1 MKEGQQQLHHHWQFH
16 LSASAADVWPY
27 ISDANLLFRKLGAT
41 PVRQTS
47 LSRNA
52 PKGHLELSHNA
63 LKSHV
68 AWSQEPFEWEAPFRF
83 GLKRQYKLGMLKN
96 LSISAEMIATDDGTR
111 VSIQVR
117 MRPARKLLSL
127 PIRWYVDYILKTRL
141 SNYLAH
147 VDECLAKNLQPYE
160 KLSPKKLVRG
170 ADAKLKALE
179 NKLIKVS
186 KRKRIANRLID
197 FIRLAED
204 EELARIHPYSLAEY
218 WGEKKYSVLNV
229 FLHAAK
235 LDILDF
241 SWDVCCPHCKSP
253 KHNFRKMR
261 DARVHLYCEDCENDY
276 TMDFNRNMHLV
287 FRPHPLIRKISD
299 KKYCLGSPASKPH
312 RVMQQNLGIGDERYP
327 QVELEEGTYLFR
339 THNHTGHLV
348 FHVRDD
354 GADNVRLFL
363 TDDELDG
370 QEITISRN
378 PNLSI
383 RNQSSRKTVCFLDK
397 SNWKSEAIY
406 ASEVSSSVDFTTLF
420 SKETLKETSKVKA
433 SEVTMLFTDLMNSTE
448 LYVQEGDESAIGRV
462 MGHFKII
469 QQIVAEERGG
479 IVKTIGDSV
488 MAVFWEPVSAL
499 KAVQRIQQIFT
510 TSSGMGEA
518 FKIKAGVHF
527 GDCTAVNLN
536 GRIDYFGT
544 TVNIASR
551 LVDVASEK
559 EIMVSEA
566 VFNHPDVQLYLEK
579 NSDSFFVKESLKEL
593 KGFDDEEFKVKQIR
607 LERPSLRLVI

>member
-1 MKEGQQQLHHHWQFH
+1 MKEGQLQIHHWQFS
-16 LSASAADVWPY
+16 LSADPAELWPY
-27 ISDANLLFRKLGAT
+27 ISDTNRIFRKLGAT
-41 PVRQTS
+41 PVHETS
-47 LSRNA
+47 LSRST
-52 PKGHLELSHNA
+52 PKGFLELSHNK
-63 LKSHV
+63 LKSY
-68 AWSQEPFEWEAPFRF
+68 ATWQEEPFMWEEPFRY
-83 GLKRQYKLGMLKN
+83 GVTRHYKLGILRH
-96 LSISAEMIATDDGTR
+96 L
-111 VSIQVR
+111 
-117 MRPARKLLSL
+117 KLLVELTPSDEGTKL
-127 PIRWYVDYILKTRL
+127 GVKLWVQPSNPFFSFIVKTYVEYVIKGRLTKYVNQIDESIGKGLK
-141 SNYLAH
+141 
-147 VDECLAKNLQPYE
+147 PYE
-160 KLSPKKLVRG
+160 FVRKKKLVRG
-170 ADAKLKALE
+170 AERKLQSVQQE
-179 NKLIKVS
+179 LIEVS
-186 KRKRIANRLID
+186 KRKRIVERLMD
-197 FIRLAED
+197 LIRYADDED
-204 EELARIHPYSLAEY
+204 LERIHPYSLAEY

-235 LDILDF
+235 LNLLDF
-241 SWDVCCPHCKSP
+241 SWDVCCPACKSP
-253 KHNFRKMR
+253 KHTFRKMKE
-261 DARVHLYCEDCENDY
+261 ARVHLYCDDCENDY

-287 FRPHPLIRKISD
+287 FKPHPLIRKITE
-299 KKYCLGSPASKPH
+299 KKFCLGGPRSKTH
-312 RVMQQNLGIGDERYP
+312 RVIQQKLEIGDERYP
-327 QVELEEGTYLFR
+327 QVKLEEGTYLFR
-339 THNHTGHLV
+339 THNHEGHLIL
-348 FHVRDD
+348 HVRNE
-354 GADNVRLFL
+354 GADNVTIYI
-363 TDDELDG
+363 TDEELDG
-370 QEITISRN
+370 QEMTISTK
-378 PNLSI
+378 PNLIISN
-383 RNQSSRKTVCFLDK
+383 RSSNKTVCFIDK
-397 SNWKSEAIY
+397 LNWKEEAIY
-406 ASEVSSSVDFTTLF
+406 ASEVSSSHDFRELF
-420 SKETLKETSKVKA
+420 SRETLKETSKVKA

-510 TSSGMGEA
+510 TSTSMGDS

-579 NSDSFFVKESLKEL
+579 NSDTFFVKESMKEL

-607 LERPSLRLVI
+607 LERPPMRLVI